1 MTDFKRPMRALSGL
15 LLIALPLAGTAD
27 TFNNAIAL
35 FEFAEAQFPELAS
48 PPNPETQEIQGFY
61 VRYYENSKIY
71 LGVQGDNI
79 WAVGGSLG
87 EQVKLYGKL
96 RDYLE
101 LQNTDLSDALLSNR
115 RPYCTFYA
123 DNTFSSVRD
132 IQRNLLFTGDVSI
145 TVEGDAVEEG
155 ECVIT
160 ANGIPNHDFNDA
172 DASFATD
179 VSEVSYVLRIPVNPT
194 FADEPTSISLNTDN
208 GILLNGV
215 KIDLLAAACYN
226 VGDERIGCNNMD
238 QPWRL
243 DPMSP
248 LNRFG
253 TDSHNAHT
261 QPNGAYHYH
270 GNPKALFQQENTSQ
284 ESPVV
289 GFAADGFPIYGP
301 FIDDHGIIR
310 RVTSSYQLR
319 AGSRPSGT
327 GDPGGSYDGTYR
339 DDYEYVANSG
349 DLDECNGMMW
359 NGAYGYYIIDAFPW
373 VLNCY
378 RGTPHVSFNKS
389 AGGPGGGPPP
399 NGL

>member
-1 MTDFKRPMRALSGL
+1 
-15 LLIALPLAGTAD
+15 
-27 TFNNAIAL
+27 
-35 FEFAEAQFPELAS
+35 
-48 PPNPETQEIQGFY
+48 
-61 VRYYENSKIY
+61 
-71 LGVQGDNI
+71 
-79 WAVGGSLG
+79 
-87 EQVKLYGKL
+87 
-96 RDYLE
+96 
-101 LQNTDLSDALLSNR
+101 
-115 RPYCTFYA
+115 
-123 DNTFSSVRD
+123 
-132 IQRNLLFTGDVSI
+132 
-145 TVEGDAVEEG
+145 
-155 ECVIT
+155 
-160 ANGIPNHDFNDA
+160 
-172 DASFATD
+172 
-179 VSEVSYVLRIPVNPT
+179 
-194 FADEPTSISLNTDN
+194 
-208 GILLNGV
+208 
-215 KIDLLAAACYN
+215 
-226 VGDERIGCNNMD
+226 
-238 QPWRL
+238 
-243 DPMSP
+243 
-248 LNRFG
+248 
-253 TDSHNAHT
+253 DSHNAHT

-301 FIDDHGIIR
+301 FIDDHGTIR

-378 RGTPHVSFNKS
+378 RGTPNVSFNKS

>member
-1 MTDFKRPMRALSGL
+1 M
-15 LLIALPLAGTAD
+15 
-27 TFNNAIAL
+27 
-35 FEFAEAQFPELAS
+35 
-48 PPNPETQEIQGFY
+48 
-61 VRYYENSKIY
+61 
-71 LGVQGDNI
+71 
-79 WAVGGSLG
+79 
-87 EQVKLYGKL
+87 
-96 RDYLE
+96 
-101 LQNTDLSDALLSNR
+101 
-115 RPYCTFYA
+115 
-123 DNTFSSVRD
+123 
-132 IQRNLLFTGDVSI
+132 
-145 TVEGDAVEEG
+145 
-155 ECVIT
+155 
-160 ANGIPNHDFNDA
+160 
-172 DASFATD
+172 
-179 VSEVSYVLRIPVNPT
+179 NPT
-194 FADEPTSISLNTDN
+194 FADEPTAISLNTDN

-226 VGDERIGCNNMD
+226 VADERIGCFNTD
-238 QPWRL
+238 QPWRF

-270 GNPKALFQQENTSQ
+270 GNPKALFQQENPSQ